1 MYLNVIL
8 GNSLVV
14 QLLVLGAVTGWE
26 TKDPT
31 SCTVWPKRK
40 KSPSTE
46 ERADWHLASAF
57 HLLIVATGQYLFPAV
72 REEAYRV
79 IPCGFAA
86 ETISRWNYIFSV
98 LQKGPNKSPLKKKI
112 IYFLLCW
119 VFSATWTFSSCRK
132 WGWGGLLSS
141 CFAWASHSSGFFCC
155 RAQAPGPEGCGSY
168 GSWALEHRLS
178 SCDAQA

>member
-40 KSPSTE
+40 KSPNTE
-46 ERADWHLASAF
+46 ERVDWHLASAF

-79 IPCGFAA
+79 IPCGFVA

-98 LQKGPNKSPLKKKI
+98 LQKGPNKSPLKKI
-112 IYFLLCW
+112 FLFIFCCAW
-119 VFSATWTFSSCRK
+119 SSVLH
-132 WGWGGLLSS
+132 GLSLVAESGGGGAYSLAALHGLLI
-141 CFAWASHSSGFFCC
+141 AVASFV
-155 RAQAPGPEGCGSY
+155 A
-168 GSWALEHRLS
+168 EHRLQGPRAAVVMAPG
-178 SCDAQA
+178 AQAQ